1 MPVGSWDYEPQEMAV
16 DYVTCELA
24 LETARTCRDLLAA
37 VERIEI
43 SIARRRELVDTVDM
57 ADGEDNRGSREEE
70 IICREM
76 RRIEL
81 FVRLVPAIL
90 DPRRIVCLGDRAAD
104 NPDWWKANRIH
115 FFCPELTH
123 RQIGELTGLKP
134 AAVRDYIHAA
144 EIPAECYENLP
155 EIE

>member
-1 MPVGSWDYEPQEMAV
+1 MPEGSWDYKPVAELTV
-16 DYVTCELA
+16 DVVTCELM
-24 LETARTCRDLLAA
+24 LETAHACRDLTAA
-37 VERIEI
+37 LDRVETAIRTCAVAQDGKTSVTATAVREI
-43 SIARRRELVDTVDM
+43 
-57 ADGEDNRGSREEE
+57 
-70 IICREM
+70 

-81 FVRLVPAIL
+81 FARLVPAIL

-123 RQIGELTGLKP
+123 RQIGDLTGQKT
-134 AAVRDYIHAA
+134 AAVRDYIHSA

-155 EIE
+155 EIK

>member
-1 MPVGSWDYEPQEMAV
+1 MPEGSWDYEPVETTV
-16 DYVTCELA
+16 ESVTCELM

-37 VERIEI
+37 AERIEVEI
-43 SIARRRELVDTVDM
+43 TRRREVSEPSDPSV
-57 ADGEDNRGSREEE
+57 RSVSEE
-70 IICREM
+70 IIFREM

-81 FVRLVPAIL
+81 FARLVPAIL

-123 RQIGELTGLKP
+123 RQIGELTGQKP
-134 AAVRDYIHAA
+134 TAVRDYIRSA

>member
-1 MPVGSWDYEPQEMAV
+1 MPEGSWDYEPVETAV

-24 LETARTCRDLLAA
+24 LETARACRDLIAA
-37 VERIEI
+37 AERIEARI
-43 SIARRRELVDTVDM
+43 IRRRELS
-57 ADGEDNRGSREEE
+57 DGSDGRGSREEE
-70 IICREM
+70 ILCREV

-81 FVRLVPAIL
+81 FARLVPAIL

-104 NPDWWKANRIH
+104 NPDWWRANRIH

-134 AAVRDYIHAA
+134 TAVRDYIRSA

>member
-1 MPVGSWDYEPQEMAV
+1 MPEGSWDYEPRELVV
-16 DYVTCELA
+16 DVVTCELV
-24 LETARTCRDLLAA
+24 LETARACRDLSAA
-37 VERIEI
+37 LDRVETAVRTCEV
-43 SIARRRELVDTVDM
+43 APDGGTGGTVET
-57 ADGEDNRGSREEE
+57 AVRH
-70 IICREM
+70 M
-76 RRIEL
+76 RRL
-81 FVRLVPAIL
+81 DLLTRLVPMIL

>member
-1 MPVGSWDYEPQEMAV
+1 MPEGSWDYEPVETTV
-16 DYVTCELA
+16 ESVTCELM

-37 VERIEI
+37 AERIEVEI
-43 SIARRRELVDTVDM
+43 TRRREVSEPSDPSV
-57 ADGEDNRGSREEE
+57 RSVSEE
-70 IICREM
+70 IIFREM

-81 FVRLVPAIL
+81 FARLVPAIL

-123 RQIGELTGLKP
+123 RQIGELTGQKP
-134 AAVRDYIHAA
+134 TAVRDYIHSA

-155 EIE
+155 EIK